1 MQQELNE
8 KQVLDYI
15 LKYFE
20 LLDKNFDSK
29 NKKKLPFQ
37 DLKNIMDD
45 MNVLFN
51 KFYDLNPE
59 KCSKL
64 STMRYIPLLNLV
76 VKLDKDGTRAIEYMK
91 YLKNAYRM
99 SARTS
104 LENYFIYREWEDT
117 PSERFFAPRYEIMRG
132 YIYYLE
138 QIVTNPN
145 VHCLIANMPSGYGK
159 LIANDVPVL
168 TKNGWKKHGDLE
180 VGDYVISPSGEFV
193 RVNIVHPKRFANC
206 RVEFEDGEII
216 YCHNQHEWEMFDRYA
231 RKEKHLETN
240 DMIGKLKTSD
250 GHNRFLINHEF
261 IVKGEK
267 KNLPVDP
274 YTYGVWLGDGSTCQG
289 RITEN
294 IEDEEIFNYIPYK
307 ISSKVCSNSS
317 KAYFYYLKGLSLDL
331 HKIGLCYQN
340 KKVEK
345 FIDSEY
351 LTADIDQRLELLAG
365 LIDTDGYL
373 DKVKQRYII
382 STTNEYIRDGIL
394 TLVNSFGWRTC
405 ITEVPPMTSS
415 SGIVGKKTM
424 YYIGFSPTFNVPCKL
439 KRKQLDRFHKQR
451 MIGVKSIE
459 FCDLK
464 EGNCITVDGG
474 LYLVGRTLKMTH
486 NTYPEKV
493 SEAWAFGRDPSGT
506 VLSLCSNED
515 VVKGGSRVV
524 IDEMKSEWFGEVF
537 PEMAWNEDKKNYF
550 LKETDSNWKLKQ
562 CKLVSSYY
570 AKTVQSNVVGV
581 RASQRIHIDDLYADY
596 KEAMSQ
602 NLNEYYLNKHLTVW
616 SKRFVQNMIPKVVVT
631 GTLWA
636 SGDFIALLIKL
647 QKKRHKFTKHPKYKY
662 TWISEDGSVVI
673 IQVPALDYETGLSTC
688 PELKT
693 TKELLIEKSNMDEY
707 LWETNFQQRPT
718 DPDALFFSY
727 SKLRTYETIPKTDFM
742 GGYAVIDATRK
753 SGKDFFAMPIFTK
766 VPNENGYDYY
776 LKDCLFT
783 RTATKDMYYQVAEK
797 IMEHHIIELV
807 IESNVTSELK
817 QNIEKI
823 LKANNVGY
831 CQIREKYN
839 CENKKTRI
847 ELEKGNIIKKLIFP
861 QQEVFGQQTDMG
873 KFMTNL
879 TLYNNQ
885 GTNPNDDACLAKGT
899 LIATKFGDIPIEKVK
914 VGTEV
919 ITPFGLKK
927 VIASGITGYKPTI
940 NKLGLNATSTHKVF
954 DKNNFKFTPLDKL
967 TMLKNCDKLSLRGM
981 IEWKIKLSNLMEKYT
996 KEIQKA
1002 DITLNIKQNQ
1012 KTELENRNF
1021 IEQCGNITMVKYQK
1035 DFKSITKMV
1044 TLIIMTFLI
1053 WSVYRLGNI
1062 CQIIL
1067 RKIGKMKNIGRKCVG
1082 ICSITKKNNKKQKN
1096 GINLQREENGINNMQ
1111 GTQYANSNLKKK
1123 LNANFV
1129 GRLLLLISRMA
1140 NIVLV
1145 NANKRHATTQ
1155 DQKYVKNVEKNF
1167 TQQVTEQN
1175 NVENVEPVYNLTV
1188 ENAGCYYAN
1197 GILVS
1202 NCDSLAMFT
1211 HEIIDGGSYTPKAIP
1226 MIRPF

>member
-76 VKLDKDGTRAIEYMK
+76 VKLDKDGNRALEYMK

-104 LENYFIYREWEDT
+104 LESYFIYREWEDT

-145 VHCLIANMPSGYGK
+145 VHLVIANMPSGYGK
-159 LIANDVPVL
+159 
-168 TKNGWKKHGDLE
+168 
-180 VGDYVISPSGEFV
+180 
-193 RVNIVHPKRFANC
+193 
-206 RVEFEDGEII
+206 
-216 YCHNQHEWEMFDRYA
+216 
-231 RKEKHLETN
+231 
-240 DMIGKLKTSD
+240 
-250 GHNRFLINHEF
+250 
-261 IVKGEK
+261 
-267 KNLPVDP
+267 
-274 YTYGVWLGDGSTCQG
+274 
-289 RITEN
+289 
-294 IEDEEIFNYIPYK
+294 
-307 ISSKVCSNSS
+307 
-317 KAYFYYLKGLSLDL
+317 
-331 HKIGLCYQN
+331 
-340 KKVEK
+340 
-345 FIDSEY
+345 
-351 LTADIDQRLELLAG
+351 
-365 LIDTDGYL
+365 
-373 DKVKQRYII
+373 
-382 STTNEYIRDGIL
+382 
-394 TLVNSFGWRTC
+394 
-405 ITEVPPMTSS
+405 
-415 SGIVGKKTM
+415 
-424 YYIGFSPTFNVPCKL
+424 TF
-439 KRKQLDRFHKQR
+439 
-451 MIGVKSIE
+451 
-459 FCDLK
+459 
-464 EGNCITVDGG
+464 
-474 LYLVGRTLKMTH
+474 
-486 NTYPEKV
+486 PEKI

-550 LKETDSNWKLKQ
+550 LKETESNWKLRQ

-602 NLNEYYLNKHLTVW
+602 TLNEYYLNKHLTVW

-662 TWISEDGSVVI
+662 TWISEDGSIVI

-693 TKELLIEKSNMDEY
+693 TKELLIEKSAMEEY

-783 RTATKDMYYQVAEK
+783 RTATKDMYYQIAEK

-839 CENKKTRI
+839 CENKKARI
-847 ELEKGNIIKKLIFP
+847 ELEKGNIIRKLVFP
-861 QQEVFGQQTDMG
+861 QQDNIGVQSEMG
-873 KFMTNL
+873 KFMNNL
-879 TLYNNQ
+879 TLYNNT
-885 GTNPNDDACLAKGT
+885 GTNPNDDAP
-899 LIATKFGDIPIEKVK
+899 D
-914 VGTEV
+914 
-919 ITPFGLKK
+919 
-927 VIASGITGYKPTI
+927 S
-940 NKLGLNATSTHKVF
+940 
-954 DKNNFKFTPLDKL
+954 
-967 TMLKNCDKLSLRGM
+967 
-981 IEWKIKLSNLMEKYT
+981 
-996 KEIQKA
+996 
-1002 DITLNIKQNQ
+1002 
-1012 KTELENRNF
+1012 
-1021 IEQCGNITMVKYQK
+1021 CG
-1035 DFKSITKMV
+1035 
-1044 TLIIMTFLI
+1044 
-1053 WSVYRLGNI
+1053 
-1062 CQIIL
+1062 
-1067 RKIGKMKNIGRKCVG
+1067 
-1082 ICSITKKNNKKQKN
+1082 
-1096 GINLQREENGINNMQ
+1096 
-1111 GTQYANSNLKKK
+1111 
-1123 LNANFV
+1123 
-1129 GRLLLLISRMA
+1129 
-1140 NIVLV
+1140 
-1145 NANKRHATTQ
+1145 
-1155 DQKYVKNVEKNF
+1155 
-1167 TQQVTEQN
+1167 
-1175 NVENVEPVYNLTV
+1175 
-1188 ENAGCYYAN
+1188 
-1197 GILVS
+1197 
-1202 NCDSLAMFT
+1202 MFT
-1211 HEIIDGGSYTPKAIP
+1211 HEIIDGGSYTPKAKP